1 MAHHI
6 IPSRLKLAEHARNTF
21 RIAAEEGQSIDMFK
35 QPAAWAHIA
44 YQLKAGDKIEVFAV
58 DRTWYAEGIVTSVKQ
73 LAAKVEFV
81 IHQQFGDVESETK
94 EDGSP
99 YFVKFRGQAKWSII
113 RREDGEVME
122 GNIQTKEEAASKME
136 LLIKEV

>member
-1 MAHHI
+1 MAQHI

-21 RIAAEEGQSIDMFK
+21 RITADQGQTIDLFK

-44 YQLKAGDKIEVFAV
+44 YQLKAGDKIEVFAA

-73 LAAKVEFV
+73 LAAKVEFFMY
-81 IHQQFGDVESETK
+81 QQFGDVEPETK
-94 EDGSP
+94 DDGKP

-113 RREDGEVME
+113 RKEDGEVME

-136 LLIKEV
+136 TLIKEV